1 MKEVINMLI
10 FARLYKAMRDTY
22 FSIVEWFHQARLEF
36 DGVIEH
42 KNKKQAKLDEKQLYC
57 DKFMK
62 FIKSLKVDEFPI
74 CTDEEAE
81 KTSIGELYMGD
92 IVVRMSRITTDDLIF
107 ILNIKATYL
116 VTQIKRWDLNAMTP
130 QFKEIVMKNKSIF
143 AYEIPQS
150 SVIDKMKI
158 YQYPTDLYTKED
170 VETFIGKIR
179 NAFVVGNGHIE
190 PSNLDELVISKI
202 RNHFADFY
210 KE

>member
-1 MKEVINMLI
+1 
-10 FARLYKAMRDTY
+10 
-22 FSIVEWFHQARLEF
+22 
-36 DGVIEH
+36 
-42 KNKKQAKLDEKQLYC
+42 
-57 DKFMK
+57 
-62 FIKSLKVDEFPI
+62 
-74 CTDEEAE
+74 
-81 KTSIGELYMGD
+81 
-92 IVVRMSRITTDDLIF
+92 MSRITTDDLIF